1 MPEAYL
7 RGNTIKYI
15 RVPDEVCPGG
25 NGELCIGCCS
35 IAWDSEEPP
44 LFLHWGCI
52 TIFGIGIDCPQVMAK
67 VQEENI
73 RRDGETFPSL
83 GVFDQSRA

>member
-15 RVPDEVCPGG
+15 RVPDEVRFEGQ
-25 NGELCIGCCS
+25 
-35 IAWDSEEPP
+35 P
-44 LFLHWGCI
+44 LRNIREISPTPYHTCDLACDLHHH
-52 TIFGIGIDCPQVMAK
+52 DLLQVMAK

-73 RRDGETFPSL
+73 RRDGKIA
-83 GVFDQSRA
+83 QWI